1 MARTTHPGA
10 CPLDCPDTCV
20 WQLTV
25 EDGRAVALRGDRD
38 HPFTRGALCGKVNR
52 YLDAVNGPDRLTTPY
67 VRTGPKGVGR
77 VAYRPA
83 SWDEAVERVAAGLR
97 ASIDRDGPESVLPYY
112 FAGTMGHVQGW
123 TMGPRLFAYLGASR
137 LDTTICT
144 GAARAAQ
151 YSIYGGSVGF
161 EPESIVDARLIVLW
175 GANPLATNLHL
186 WPFVQQARERGAHLV
201 TVDPLRTD
209 TAARSD
215 EHVAPL
221 PGTDAA
227 LALGLMRH
235 VLDAGA
241 ADQEWLA
248 AHTVGWQELAARLGE
263 WPVERAAAEC
273 GLPVEV
279 VRRLGERIATTRP
292 TAVRVGLGLQ
302 RHHGAGQA
310 IRAICALPLVTGDF
324 RHPGGGAL
332 VSTSGHHPIDEGPV
346 IRPPDMP
353 APRARS
359 VNMSRLAAVLTGEAD
374 PPVTSL
380 VVFNANPAATAP
392 DQNRLLAGLRRA
404 DLCTVVLEQRWTDTC
419 DFADM
424 VLPATMQP
432 EHLDLHSSYGHHYTT
447 LNLPVTR
454 APGEALPNTEI
465 FRRIAAALGI
475 DHPRLRDSDEDLA
488 RQLLRGAPVSF
499 EELRE
504 RTYARTSGVAVG
516 SAPYADGGF
525 PTPDGRARLHDP
537 ALARHGVDPV
547 ICYTPPIEAADPAL
561 ARRFPL
567 VLIAPAGRYL
577 MNSTF
582 ASLPWHA
589 RRTGPPRVHLH
600 PDDAAAR
607 GLADGDAV
615 RVHNDRGAFLAAV
628 AVDDATR
635 PGLAFTYKAYWA
647 RLSPGRATVNAVTA
661 VRDADLGGA
670 PTFHDC
676 RVEVEPVPAELLT
689 AEPPQDEEAAPPPP
703 REATEN
709 AAGPASRPPEAVPA
723 G

>member
-25 EDGRAVALRGDRD
+25 EDGRAVALRGDRE

-52 YLDAVNGPDRLTTPY
+52 YLDALNGPDRLTTPY
-67 VRTGPKGVGR
+67 VRTGPKGAGR
-77 VAYRPA
+77 VSFRPA
-83 SWDEAVERVAAGLR
+83 SWDEALDRVATGLR
-97 ASIDRDGPESVLPYY
+97 ASIERDGPEAVLPYY
-112 FAGTMGHVQGW
+112 FAGTMGLVQGW
-123 TMGPRLFAYLGASR
+123 TMGPRLFAHLGASR

-144 GAARAAQ
+144 AAARAATR
-151 YSIYGGSVGF
+151 SVYGGSVGF
-161 EPESIVDARLIVLW
+161 EPESIVAAQLIVLW

-186 WPFVQQARERGAHLV
+186 WPFVQRARERGAYLV
-201 TVDPLRTD
+201 TIDPLRTE

-227 LALGLMRH
+227 LALGLMRA

-241 ADQEWLA
+241 VDEEWLA
-248 AHTVGWQELAARLGE
+248 AHTVGWPELVARLAE
-263 WPVERAAAEC
+263 WPVERAAVEC
-273 GLPVEV
+273 GLPIAV
-279 VRRLGERIATTRP
+279 VRGLGERIATTRP

-310 IRAICALPLVTGDF
+310 IRAICALPLLTGDF
-324 RHPGGGAL
+324 RYPGGGAL
-332 VSTSGHHPIDEGPV
+332 VSTSGHYPVDEGRV
-346 IRPPDMP
+346 VRPPDLP
-353 APRARS
+353 APPARS
-359 VNMSRLAAVLTGEAD
+359 INMSRLAAVLTGEAD

-392 DQNRLLAGLRRA
+392 DQTRLLTGLRRD
-404 DLCTVVLEQRWTDTC
+404 DLHTVVLEQRWTDTC
-419 DFADM
+419 DYADV

-432 EHLDLHSSYGHHYTT
+432 EHLDLHTSYGHHYTT
-447 LNLPVTR
+447 LNLPATE

-465 FRRIAAALGI
+465 FRRIAAALGL

-488 RQLLRGAPVSF
+488 RQLLHGSPVSF

-504 RTYARTSGVAVG
+504 TTYARTTGVAVG
-516 SAPYADGGF
+516 SAPYAAGGF

-537 ALARHGVDPV
+537 SLARLGVDPLPGF
-547 ICYTPPIEAADPAL
+547 TPPVEAGDAAL
-561 ARRFPL
+561 ATRFPL
-567 VLIAPAGRYL
+567 VLLAPAGKFL

-582 ASLPWHA
+582 ASLPWHT

-607 GLADGDAV
+607 GLVDGAAV
-615 RVHNDRGAFLAAV
+615 RVHNDRGAFLAGV
-628 AVDDATR
+628 AVNDATR

-661 VRDADLGGA
+661 VRDTDLGGG

-676 RVEVEPVPAELLT
+676 RVEVEPVPAELL
-689 AEPPQDEEAAPPPP
+689 AVDPPADA
-703 REATEN
+703 
-709 AAGPASRPPEAVPA
+709 EAVPV

>member
-25 EDGRAVALRGDRD
+25 SDGRAVALRGDRD

-67 VRTGPKGVGR
+67 VRTGPKGAGR

-83 SWDEAVERVAAGLR
+83 SWAEAVERVAAGLR
-97 ASIDRDGPESVLPYY
+97 ASIDRDGPESMLPYY

-123 TMGPRLFAYLGASR
+123 TMGQRLFAHLGASR

-144 GAARAAQ
+144 GAARAALH
-151 YSIYGGSVGF
+151 SIYGGSVGF
-161 EPESIVDARLIVLW
+161 EPESIVAAKLVLLW

-186 WPFVQQARERGAHLV
+186 WPFVQQARERGAYVV

-235 VLDAGA
+235 VRDAGA
-241 ADQEWLA
+241 ADEQWLA
-248 AHTVGWQELAARLGE
+248 AHTVGWPELAARLDE
-263 WPVERAAAEC
+263 WPVQRAAAEC

-279 VRRLGERIATTRP
+279 VRRLGDRIATTRP

-332 VSTSGHHPIDEGPV
+332 VSTSGHHPIDEGRV
-346 IRPPDMP
+346 VRPPGMP
-353 APRARS
+353 APPARKL
-359 VNMSRLAAVLTGEAD
+359 NMSRLATVLTGEAD

-380 VVFNANPAATAP
+380 VVFNSNPAATAP

-404 DLCTVVLEQRWTDTC
+404 DLFTVVLEQRWTDTC
-419 DFADM
+419 DYADV

-475 DHPRLRDSDEDLA
+475 DHPRFRDSDEDLA
-488 RQLLRGAPVSF
+488 RQLLAGTPVSF
-499 EELRE
+499 EELRQK
-504 RTYARTSGVAVG
+504 TYARTTGVPVG
-516 SAPYADGGF
+516 SAPFAAGGF
-525 PTPDGRARLHDP
+525 PTADGRARLHDP
-537 ALARHGVDPV
+537 SLARLGVDPLPGH
-547 ICYTPPIEAADPAL
+547 TPPVEAADPEL

-567 VLIAPAGRYL
+567 VLLAPAGRFF

-589 RRTGPPRVHLH
+589 RRTGPPRMHLH

-628 AVDDATR
+628 AVDEATR

-661 VRDADLGGA
+661 VRDTDLGEA

-676 RVEVEPVPAELLT
+676 RVEVEPVPAELLIP
-689 AEPPQDEEAAPPPP
+689 EPPADAA
-703 REATEN
+703 
-709 AAGPASRPPEAVPA
+709 AVPA
-723 G
+723 PADPAPVPAG

>member
-83 SWDEAVERVAAGLR
+83 SWDEGVERVAAGLR
-97 ASIDRDGPESVLPYY
+97 ASIDRHGPEAILPYY

-123 TMGPRLFAYLGASR
+123 TMGPRLFAHLGASR

-144 GAARAAQ
+144 AASRAALG
-151 YSIYGGSVGF
+151 SIYGGSVGF

-201 TVDPLRTD
+201 TIDPLRTD
-209 TAARSD
+209 SAARSD

-241 ADQEWLA
+241 ADEEWLA
-248 AHTVGWQELAARLGE
+248 AHTVGWPELAARLGE

-273 GLPVEV
+273 GLPVEA

-324 RHPGGGAL
+324 RYPGGGAL

-346 IRPPDMP
+346 IRPPGMP
-353 APRARS
+353 APRARL

-392 DQNRLLAGLRRA
+392 DQTRLLTGLRRA

-419 DFADM
+419 DYADV

-488 RQLLRGAPVSF
+488 RQLLRGTPVSF
-499 EELRE
+499 EELCE
-504 RTYARTSGVAVG
+504 RTYGRTSGVAVG
-516 SAPYADGGF
+516 SAPYAEGGF

-537 ALARHGVDPV
+537 ALARRGVDPV
-547 ICYTPPIEAADPAL
+547 VGYTPPVEAADPAL

-567 VLIAPAGRYL
+567 VLVAPAGRYL

-676 RVEVEPVPAELLT
+676 RVEVEPVLAALLT
-689 AEPPQDEEAAPPPP
+689 VEPPQDDEAVPPPP
-703 REATEN
+703 REATDDP
-709 AAGPASRPPEAVPA
+709 AGPVPRPTEAVPA